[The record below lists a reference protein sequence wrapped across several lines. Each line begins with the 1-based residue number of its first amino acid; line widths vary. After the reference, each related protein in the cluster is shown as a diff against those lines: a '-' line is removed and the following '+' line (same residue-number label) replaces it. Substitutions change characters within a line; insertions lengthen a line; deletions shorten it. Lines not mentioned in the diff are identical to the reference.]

1 MKRTLTIVLLL
12 LGAALGS
19 RAHARNLQN
28 RFGMGMMLHDLNGLA
43 SLSLRY
49 VPELHYAVGF
59 SLGFDSGSSGYTMM
73 GGRVNRYVDLQE
85 NLNAYLGVAA
95 YYLSKA
101 TTGVTS
107 RGYQIDALLGIEAFL
122 PGLSDLGF
130 TFETGLGYRSLA
142 GTSLK
147 TLGNGFLGTAIHY
160 YF

>member
-1 MKRTLTIVLLL
+1 MKRTLTILLLL
-12 LGAALGS
+12 LGSASTPHAE
-19 RAHARNLQN
+19 ARNLQN
-28 RFGMGMMLHDLNGLA
+28 RFGMGMMLHDLSGLA
-43 SLSLRY
+43 SVSLRY

-73 GGRVNRYVDLQE
+73 GGRLNRYVDLQE

-95 YYLSKA
+95 YYVARA
-101 TTGVTS
+101 TAGVTT

-122 PGLSDLGF
+122 PGLSDLGL

-142 GTSLK
+142 GTSLR